1 MRDWSLDGSGVRN
14 ACIHARGY
22 TSSLVTQTTDSRAF
36 VQTVTPWTD
45 VVLIGTGATMQ
56 PIPAHIVAFLR
67 QHQLP
72 FEIASTVSAVS
83 TFNVLCQEG
92 RPVMAAVLNLNNK
105 DDESRTEKK
114 SFAR

>member
-1 MRDWSLDGSGVRN
+1 
-14 ACIHARGY
+14 
-22 TSSLVTQTTDSRAF
+22 